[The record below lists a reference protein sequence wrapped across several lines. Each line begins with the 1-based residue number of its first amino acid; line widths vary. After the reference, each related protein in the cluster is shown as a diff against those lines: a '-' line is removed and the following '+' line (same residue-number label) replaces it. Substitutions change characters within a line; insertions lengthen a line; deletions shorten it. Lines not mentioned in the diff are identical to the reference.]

1 MGAVALKGDGRL
13 GGTRGTIMAGPAEV
27 EFPGKKKQKIRMRGT
42 KRASDS
48 VQKRLRKNLDV
59 LLEEPHSILPT
70 LSGRTSRGFG
80 RPNKMKSCLK
90 DIEKVINKREDR
102 SWLQKRMASG
112 KGGLM
117 GRAFAGCLAAAHED
131 EFETVAIF
139 KHPVYG
145 SSSFIRRGRGKPAHL
160 LGLQMHT
167 HPIFRLLAWEE
178 LARAGYWFFSWSNG
192 FICTGLD
199 PAPPEEWVTEGLSS
213 SPLKFNINDDGVWQ
227 TGSDEHEIVMN
238 YSNGLVAEIGLDE
251 LSKTKEPF
259 VQSVVLTMSP
269 PRLTELIEIETNYRP
284 NGWPKD
290 LEINQETIDSMD
302 AVIEQWLRLEI
313 SDAGLKT
320 HLHAAFCEQLEE
332 GLVLKE
338 NWFANDDK
346 EGFLQELQG
355 SKTELEAVSIL
366 LDTLDGGVRVD
377 SAGEAHWLASEVVRM
392 ADDSAH
398 SLLKATWGK
407 CGLDILEEMFELTG
421 ADADEIYEQ
430 QLNSRKAFS
439 GFLKN
444 LDEKQSSV
452 RMMKKFPYD
461 SELLPSPLDFADSL
475 IKKAHS
481 EGVGKTTTM
490 ARKSGE
496 GRKSSMGWA
505 WVCVHGKNDGEAWH
519 YEPSIRDLG
528 GDWVPALKSLWEASK
543 TIIDD
548 GSSSDYVEAMEKL
561 RNVTGTMES
570 LPE

>member
-269 PRLTELIEIETNYRP
+269 PRLSELIEIESNYRP

-421 ADADEIYEQ
+421 ADADDIYEQ

>member
-102 SWLQKRMASG
+102 AWLQKRMASG

-421 ADADEIYEQ
+421 ADADDIYEQ

>member
-1 MGAVALKGDGRL
+1 
-13 GGTRGTIMAGPAEV
+13 MAGPAEV
-27 EFPGKKKQKIRMRGT
+27 EFPGKKTQKIRMRGT

-70 LSGRTSRGFG
+70 ISGRTSRGFG
-80 RPNKMKSCLK
+80 RPNKLKSCLK

-112 KGGLM
+112 KGGLV

-160 LGLQMHT
+160 LGLQMHS

-178 LARAGYWFFSWSNG
+178 LARAGYWFFSWSNN
-192 FICTGLD
+192 FICTGID

-213 SPLKFNINDDGVWQ
+213 SPLKFTIDDDGVWQ
-227 TGSDEHEIVMN
+227 AGSGENKIVMN
-238 YSNGLVAEIGLDE
+238 YSNGLVVEIGLEE

-259 VQSVVLTMSP
+259 VQSIVLTMSP
-269 PRLTELIEIETNYRP
+269 PRLSELMEVETNYRP

-290 LEINQETIDSMD
+290 KGINQETIDSMGV
-302 AVIEQWLRLEI
+302 VIDQWLRLEI
-313 SDAGLKT
+313 PDSALKPQ
-320 HLHAAFCEQLEE
+320 LHAAFCEELEE

-338 NWFANDDK
+338 NWFANDNK
-346 EGFLQELQG
+346 AGFLDELQG
-355 SKTELEAVSIL
+355 SKTELEAISIL
-366 LDTLDGGVRVD
+366 LDTLEGGVRVD

-421 ADADEIYEQ
+421 SEADDIYEQ

-461 SELLPSPLDFADSL
+461 SESLPSPLDFADML

-505 WVCVHGKNDGEAWH
+505 WVCVHGKNEGEAWH

-528 GDWVPALKSLWEASK
+528 GDWVPALKSLWGASK

-548 GSSSDYVEAMEKL
+548 SDSSDYIDAMENL
-561 RNVTGTMES
+561 RSVTGTIEK
-570 LPE
+570 LP

>member
-421 ADADEIYEQ
+421 ADADDIYEQ

>member
-102 SWLQKRMASG
+102 AWLQKRMASG

-269 PRLTELIEIETNYRP
+269 PRLSELIEIETNYRP

-313 SDAGLKT
+313 SDAGLKM

-346 EGFLQELQG
+346 EGFLHELQG

-392 ADDSAH
+392 ADDNAH

-421 ADADEIYEQ
+421 ADADDIYEQ

>member
-269 PRLTELIEIETNYRP
+269 PRLSELIEIESNYRP

-302 AVIEQWLRLEI
+302 VVIEQWLRLEI
-313 SDAGLKT
+313 SDASLKT

-421 ADADEIYEQ
+421 ADADDIYEQ

>member
-1 MGAVALKGDGRL
+1 MVAVALKGDGRL
-13 GGTRGTIMAGPAEV
+13 GDTRGTIMAGPAEV

-90 DIEKVINKREDR
+90 DIEKVISKREDR
-102 SWLQKRMASG
+102 TWLHKRMASG

-178 LARAGYWFFSWSNG
+178 LARAGYWFFSWSND

-199 PAPPEEWVTEGLSS
+199 PVPPEEWVTEGLSS
-213 SPLKFNINDDGVWQ
+213 SPLKFDINDDGVWQ
-227 TGSDEHEIVMN
+227 TGSDGHEIVMN
-238 YSNGLVAEIGLDE
+238 YSNGLVVKISLDE
-251 LSKTKEPF
+251 LSKTKEAF
-259 VQSVVLTMSP
+259 VQSIVLTMSP
-269 PRLTELIEIETNYRP
+269 PRLSEVIEVETNYRP

-290 LEINQETIDSMD
+290 LGINQETIDSMD
-302 AVIEQWLRLEI
+302 AVVEQWLRLEI
-313 SDAGLKT
+313 PDASLKMV
-320 HLHAAFCEQLEE
+320 LHAAFCEQLEE
-332 GLVLKE
+332 GLLLKE
-338 NWFANDDK
+338 NWFSNDDK
-346 EGFLQELQG
+346 DSFLQELQG

-366 LDTLDGGVRVD
+366 LDTLDGGVSVD
-377 SAGEAHWLASEVVRM
+377 SAGEAHWLANEVVRM

-407 CGLDILEEMFELTG
+407 CGLDILEEMFDLTG
-421 ADADEIYEQ
+421 DDADDIYEQ

-461 SELLPSPLDFADSL
+461 SELLPTPLDFADSL

-561 RNVTGTMES
+561 RNVTGTMEN

>member
-102 SWLQKRMASG
+102 TWLQKRMASG

>member
-102 SWLQKRMASG
+102 TWLQKRMASG

-313 SDAGLKT
+313 SDASLKT

>member
-59 LLEEPHSILPT
+59 LLEDPHSILPT

-102 SWLQKRMASG
+102 TWLQKRMASG
-112 KGGLM
+112 KGGLI
-117 GRAFAGCLAAAHED
+117 GRAFAGCLSAAHED

-238 YSNGLVAEIGLDE
+238 YSNGLVAEISLDE

-269 PRLTELIEIETNYRP
+269 PRLSEVIDVETNYRP

-313 SDAGLKT
+313 SDAALKT
-320 HLHAAFCEQLEE
+320 HLHTAFCEQLEE

-421 ADADEIYEQ
+421 ADADDIYEQ

-561 RNVTGTMES
+561 RNVTGTMEN

>member
-102 SWLQKRMASG
+102 AWLQKRMASG

-269 PRLTELIEIETNYRP
+269 PRL
-284 NGWPKD
+284 
-290 LEINQETIDSMD
+290 
-302 AVIEQWLRLEI
+302 
-313 SDAGLKT
+313 
-320 HLHAAFCEQLEE
+320 
-332 GLVLKE
+332 
-338 NWFANDDK
+338 
-346 EGFLQELQG
+346 
-355 SKTELEAVSIL
+355 
-366 LDTLDGGVRVD
+366 
-377 SAGEAHWLASEVVRM
+377 
-392 ADDSAH
+392 
-398 SLLKATWGK
+398 
-407 CGLDILEEMFELTG
+407 
-421 ADADEIYEQ
+421 
-430 QLNSRKAFS
+430 
-439 GFLKN
+439 
-444 LDEKQSSV
+444 
-452 RMMKKFPYD
+452 
-461 SELLPSPLDFADSL
+461 
-475 IKKAHS
+475 
-481 EGVGKTTTM
+481 
-490 ARKSGE
+490 
-496 GRKSSMGWA
+496 
-505 WVCVHGKNDGEAWH
+505 
-519 YEPSIRDLG
+519 
-528 GDWVPALKSLWEASK
+528 
-543 TIIDD
+543 
-548 GSSSDYVEAMEKL
+548 
-561 RNVTGTMES
+561 
-570 LPE
+570 

>member
-238 YSNGLVAEIGLDE
+238 YSNGLVVKISLDE
-251 LSKTKEPF
+251 LSKTKEAF
-259 VQSVVLTMSP
+259 VQSIVLTMSP
-269 PRLTELIEIETNYRP
+269 PRLSEVIEVETNYRP

-302 AVIEQWLRLEI
+302 AVVEQWLRLEI
-313 SDAGLKT
+313 PDASLKMV
-320 HLHAAFCEQLEE
+320 LHAAFCEQLEE
-332 GLVLKE
+332 GLLLKE
-338 NWFANDDK
+338 NWFSNDDK
-346 EGFLQELQG
+346 DGFLQELQG

-421 ADADEIYEQ
+421 ADADDIYEQ